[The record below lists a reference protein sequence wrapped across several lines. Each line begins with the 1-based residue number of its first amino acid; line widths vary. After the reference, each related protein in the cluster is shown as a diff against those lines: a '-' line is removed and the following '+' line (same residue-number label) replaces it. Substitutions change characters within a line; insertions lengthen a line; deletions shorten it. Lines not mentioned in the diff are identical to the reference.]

1 MSIMC
6 VLLGFHTIE
15 VVISTPSI
23 LSDNLQRKKKGNWET
38 VNNMENEIANPKYLG
53 YSPQYTERSRT
64 HSDEISA
71 SNLRL
76 VALL

>member
-23 LSDNLQRKKKGNWET
+23 LSDNLQRGKKRKKKRKKG
-38 VNNMENEIANPKYLG
+38 K
-53 YSPQYTERSRT
+53 
-64 HSDEISA
+64 
-71 SNLRL
+71 LRNSQ
-76 VALL
+76 